1 MTPETVRLYIPYSDG
16 APWIVRREVARL
28 GTYPSRGEAVAA
40 ALAMRL
46 KLVQAWGRGQPPVS
60 VQESDG
66 SWHEVPEGVHR
77 IVSEA

>member
-28 GTYPSRGEAVAA
+28 GTYASHGEAVAA

-46 KLVQAWGRGQPPVS
+46 KLVQAWGHRQPPVS

-66 SWHEVPEGVHR
+66 SWHEVREDVHGA
-77 IVSEA
+77 VV